1 MKLIK
6 CYINNFG
13 KLSDFSF
20 DFSEDITVIN
30 EENGFGKSTFC
41 AFIKAMFYGFN
52 NTRTKKIA
60 DNERMKF
67 TPWQG
72 GIFGGYIDFSIENK
86 EYRIERSFSQKQSD
100 DEFSLYD
107 LKTGLKSNDFTENI
121 GEEIFGIDLK
131 SFERCIYY
139 QSLNTD
145 FKVPISL
152 SSKISSLINDTD
164 DLANYDTAVENLT
177 KRSRQYQT
185 IGNKGLLPQLKE
197 KISEL
202 QNNLYEI
209 KKAEQ
214 TLELNEIEIDRL
226 KENKKNS
233 EKELENIHSLIFEN
247 SEVSVVKQKIMHYN
261 SLVSKCKDEKEKIEF
276 YENKY
281 GENMPSD
288 KEIDEISIK
297 NEKVKLLKEK
307 SFSKIGHKVLSLITV
322 VFWILFVVGIIYTLT
337 TGIGFKKTEYT
348 SLIFIFAIIAIGIDI
363 YLSVSKYKRN
373 REINKST
380 DELSKMLLKYKLDT
394 NDTDKVINELR
405 NDLFA
410 YNNAKNEYQEFFIK
424 AKNYYKEENLKSFK
438 ENIKSKTPEELKKK
452 EAEVRKDIDN
462 ISSEIIILSEKS
474 AKLSLAVDKKLE
486 VEQRIDSLSNKF
498 IEFNENYQAILKA
511 IELLKTAKENLSV
524 KYKSRVEES
533 FKNYISLFLNQKF
546 DEAMLNTE
554 LDVCISDKGAI
565 RDLEYFSS
573 GTKSII
579 EFASRMALIDV
590 VFEKEKP
597 FIILDDVFA
606 MVDDSTFVKLK
617 ELLKTIADKYQ
628 VIYFTCSSS
637 RIL

>member
-20 DFSEDITVIN
+20 DFNKDITVIN

-52 NTRTKKIA
+52 NTRTKKIN
-60 DNERMKF
+60 DNERLKY

-72 GIFGGYIDFSIENK
+72 GVFGGYIDFSIENN
-86 EYRIERSFSQKQSD
+86 EYRIERTFSQKQSD

-131 SFERCIYY
+131 SFERCTYY
-139 QSLNTD
+139 QGLNTD

-185 IGNKGLLPQLKE
+185 IGNKGLIPQLKE

-214 TLELNEIEIDRL
+214 TLELNEFELDRL
-226 KENKKNS
+226 RENKKNS

-261 SLVSKCKDEKEKIEF
+261 SLVSKCKDEKKKIEF

-281 GENMPSD
+281 SENMPSEN
-288 KEIDEISIK
+288 EIDEISRK
-297 NEKVKLLKEK
+297 NEKIKLLKEK
-307 SFSKIGHKVLSLITV
+307 SFSNIRYKILSLITV
-322 VFWILFVVGIIYTLT
+322 VFWILFAVGIIYTMT
-337 TGIGFKKTEYT
+337 TSIGFEKTEYT
-348 SLIFIFAIIAIGIDI
+348 SLIFIFSTIAIGIDI
-363 YLSVSKYKRN
+363 YLSVSKYRRN
-373 REINKST
+373 REINKNN
-380 DELSKMLLKYKLDT
+380 DELSKMLLKYNLDT
-394 NDTDKVINELR
+394 NDTDKAVNELR

-410 YNNAKNEYQEFFIK
+410 YNNAKNEYQEYFIK

-452 EAEVRKDIDN
+452 EIEVRNDIEN
-462 ISSEIIILSEKS
+462 IFSEIFLLSEKS
-474 AKLSLAVDKKLE
+474 AKLSLVVDKKLE
-486 VEQRIDSLSNKF
+486 IEQKYESLSNKL
-498 IEFNENYQAILKA
+498 IEYNENYQAILKT

-524 KYKSRVEES
+524 KYKSRVEDA

-606 MVDDSTFVKLK
+606 MVDDSTFIKLK
-617 ELLKTIADKYQ
+617 KLLKTLADKYQ
-628 VIYFTCSSS
+628 IIYFTCSNS
-637 RIL
+637 RLL